1 MASVHTPCAF
11 RHGPISPSVF
21 SQLAARNDPAPVRK
35 CIPCVHAG
43 RDFRHGGRRQ
53 PRQGQNVRPACTRGT
68 MFPTWTRQG
77 GTFPLPAGSVAL
89 YPGRKSIPRVH
100 TGRGFRHE
108 PRWTTGSECVCPRSR
123 TPERTRLATCPQKRI
138 GAPAV
143 GDRPQHRTA
152 TLPPW
157 FVRSSSLSSSLLATA
172 NWANATYSA
181 SKAIRDCS
189 RGELAATVHVLIHVE
204 WNRGTW
210 PPSTCPV
217 YRTLRN
223 AARKCP
229 SRGSPSESARAV
241 LMVASSVAMASTS
254 WRAPVGRLP

>member
-1 MASVHTPCAF
+1 MHPIGSSQRALGPKEGRGAAPSGMGNPRDGALLARRSHWHHVRAVQRKSRVGNSMASVHAPCAF

-43 RDFRHGGRRQ
+43 RDFRHGGRRR

-100 TGRGFRHE
+100 TGRDFRHV

-172 NWANATYSA
+172 NWANAT
-181 SKAIRDCS
+181 
-189 RGELAATVHVLIHVE
+189 
-204 WNRGTW
+204 
-210 PPSTCPV
+210 
-217 YRTLRN
+217 
-223 AARKCP
+223 
-229 SRGSPSESARAV
+229 
-241 LMVASSVAMASTS
+241 
-254 WRAPVGRLP
+254 